1 LISDDELE
9 VLSFYRA
16 SELAGSVLFGRLA
29 LQTTIDSLRAPLTR
43 HCMEEARHAWLLTE
57 LIDRLGATP
66 LRMAH
71 TYQSEVGQI
80 LGLPGSML
88 EILCLTRVL
97 ELAVVDQYR
106 RHAALPGLNPAIQ
119 KVLKQMVR
127 DEARHI
133 DWIQLELEAHAREYG
148 SERLDAALRKAESAR
163 REVFSKLLASETGR
177 RYFAKLEGPGDAA

>member
-1 LISDDELE
+1 LISDDELQ

-43 HCMEEARHAWLLTE
+43 HCMEEARHAWMLTD
-57 LIDRLGATP
+57 LITRLGATP
-66 LRMAH
+66 LRTEQ
-71 TYQSEVGQI
+71 TYQSEVGHI
-80 LGLPGSML
+80 VGLPGSML

-106 RHAALPGLNPAIQ
+106 RHSALPGLNPAIQ

-127 DEARHI
+127 DEASHI
-133 DWIQLELEAHAREYG
+133 DWIQLELEAHAKEHG
-148 SERLDAALRKAESAR
+148 SDKLDAALRKAESAR
-163 REVFSKLLASETGR
+163 REVFAKLLASETGR
-177 RYFAKLEGPGDAA
+177 RYFAQLDGPGGAS